1 MSPEELLALKS
12 VEYYSASI
20 TAWYNT
26 HLEHD
31 KNLLTLSAG
40 GIGLLITLLTTGG
53 VPSAEGLVLYIVSL
67 CCLVVC
73 LGSVLAIFKQN
84 GKYVEA
90 LVNGETPPPNPVLQR
105 LDSIAIYSFAA
116 GVIFAVV
123 IGISAAITSY
133 SNKEKAMTNATK
145 SSSDKTL
152 FRESFNSASNLKPD
166 LGKSFTGAENLKP
179 SVPVSSGG
187 GTTPQSGTNP
197 QSSTTQGGK
206 QK

>member
-1 MSPEELLALKS
+1 MSPEELHDLKS
-12 VEYYSASI
+12 VEYYSASV

-53 VPSAEGLVLYIVSL
+53 VPSAEGLVLYIIAL
-67 CCLVVC
+67 CCFVIC

-90 LVNGETPPPNPVLQR
+90 LVKGEPCPPNPVLQR
-105 LDSIAIYSFAA
+105 LDSVAIYSFVA
-116 GVIFAVV
+116 GIVFAVV

-133 SNKEKAMTNATK
+133 SNKEKGMTNQTK
-145 SSSDKTL
+145 SSSETTIV
-152 FRESFNSASNLKPD
+152 RESFKGADNLKPD
-166 LGKSFTGAENLKP
+166 LTRSFTGAENLKP
-179 SVPVSSGG
+179 SAPNSSEG
-187 GTTPQSGTNP
+187 GT
-197 QSSTTQGGK
+197 TTQGGSASQTTPQQSGGK
-206 QK
+206 